1 MASMEADQDAL
12 EWAFLYIH
20 ANLGFQQLETAQ
32 FQCHLDAHESWQQRF
47 LRQIEDCFDALVET
61 GYLESFRNAP
71 VHEFSRSLSCHSREY
86 AGQEEILLFFFFQQQ
101 A

>member
-32 FQCHLDAHESWQQRF
+32 FQCHLDAHES
-47 LRQIEDCFDALVET
+47 
-61 GYLESFRNAP
+61 
-71 VHEFSRSLSCHSREY
+71 
-86 AGQEEILLFFFFQQQ
+86 
-101 A
+101 